1 MAETAPENVVKNNG
15 GVIMYKISMHVE
27 GMMCPMCEKHM
38 NDAIKNAFDVKKVT
52 SSHTD
57 KKTEILSKV
66 SLSEEEVR
74 TAVAETGYQISDF
87 SCEEKKGLFSR

>member
-1 MAETAPENVVKNNG
+1 
-15 GVIMYKISMHVE
+15 MYKITMHVE

-38 NDAIKNAFDVKKVT
+38 NEAIKKLDVKKVT
-52 SSHTD
+52 SSHAD

-66 SLSEEEVR
+66 SLSEDEVR
-74 TAVAETGYQISDF
+74 AAVAETGYQISEF

>member
-1 MAETAPENVVKNNG
+1 
-15 GVIMYKISMHVE
+15 MYKISMHVE

-38 NDAIKNAFDVKKVT
+38 NEAIKKAFGVKKVT

-74 TAVAETGYQISDF
+74 AAVAETGYQISEF
-87 SCEEKKGLFSR
+87 SCEEKKGLFGR